1 VLKELLLP
9 IVNVLLQTLN
19 SMNNHGINIVIVKLG
34 SVINTIPIQIV
45 VNYLLNALTTVNIVL
60 MIIAVMRVIMATLL
74 ILLVN
79 VNGKNLLVLNA
90 WKVVILVKFQ
100 IDVINVLLDIWKLT
114 INNVYQILCFVLK
127 VNYSI

>member
-74 ILLVN
+74 IQMVI
-79 VNGKNLLVLNA
+79 VNGNLLILVLYA
-90 WKVVILVKFQ
+90 WKVVILVLLPTF
-100 IDVINVLLDIWKLT
+100 VINVLLDI
-114 INNVYQILCFVLK
+114 
-127 VNYSI
+127 